1 MDGLMELTNAGPT
14 PESFLTVILS
24 VKVWNCVKTL
34 NSEGIKFNVL
44 IIKFPNAH
52 INVNHV
58 GGGGAGQYRGFDD
71 KTHPLPGTFSN
82 LPVPRLSLLMRMS
95 SDA

>member
-1 MDGLMELTNAGPT
+1 MELTNAGPT

-58 GGGGAGQYRGFDD
+58 GGGGLDSIGGLMTKLIPSLGHFL
-71 KTHPLPGTFSN
+71 TCLSPG
-82 LPVPRLSLLMRMS
+82 
-95 SDA
+95 